1 MPRPARMA
9 SIVGGLGCSHAP
21 SIGAVY
27 DRKQTEE
34 AGWKPLFESIAA
46 GGRWVS
52 EKRPDALVVIYNDH
66 MDELWLANW
75 PTFMIGVGERFEV
88 ADEGFGPRAF
98 PAVPGHPRLAQHLA
112 RSLVDDGFDLAVM
125 REQVVDHGILSPLP
139 MLDENWAVPIVP
151 VGINVVWD
159 PLPSPR
165 RCWELGRA
173 LGQAIR
179 SYDEGIRVAVIGTGG
194 LSHELEGEAF
204 GTIHYEWD
212 RKFLD
217 LIQHDP
223 EALSRYSMEEFRR
236 LGGHHSVE
244 IVQWIAMRAALPDE
258 ARAEFVYYYPKQ
270 VMGYAVAAFA
280 TADGG

>member
-1 MPRPARMA
+1 VA
-9 SIVGGLGCSHAP
+9 SLVGGLGCSHAP

-27 DRKQTEE
+27 DRKQTDE
-34 AGWKPLFESIAA
+34 AGWKPLFDSIAA
-46 GGRWVS
+46 GGRWVA
-52 EKRPDALVVIYNDH
+52 EQAPDALVVIYNDH
-66 MDELWLANW
+66 MDELWLDNW
-75 PTFMIGVGERFEV
+75 PTFTIGVAEQFEI

-98 PAVPGHPRLAQHLA
+98 PPVPGHPKLALHLA
-112 RSLVDDGFDLAVM
+112 SALVADGFDLSVM

-139 MLDENWAVPIVP
+139 MLDQDAGKGWAVPIVP
-151 VGINVVWD
+151 VGVNVVWD

-165 RCWELGRA
+165 RCWELGKA

-179 SYDEGIRVAVIGTGG
+179 AYDEEIRVVVIGTGG

-212 RKFLD
+212 RKFLE
-217 LIQHDP
+217 LIQEEP
-223 EALSRYSMEEFRR
+223 EALSRYTMEEFRR

-258 ARAEFVYYYPKQ
+258 AKAEFVYYYPKQ
-270 VMGYAVAAFA
+270 VMGYAVAAFKSDA
-280 TADGG
+280 NGG

>member
-1 MPRPARMA
+1 
-9 SIVGGLGCSHAP
+9 
-21 SIGAVY
+21 
-27 DRKQTEE
+27 
-34 AGWKPLFESIAA
+34 
-46 GGRWVS
+46 
-52 EKRPDALVVIYNDH
+52 
-66 MDELWLANW
+66 
-75 PTFMIGVGERFEV
+75 
-88 ADEGFGPRAF
+88 
-98 PAVPGHPRLAQHLA
+98 VPGHPRLAQHLA

>member
-1 MPRPARMA
+1 VA
-9 SIVGGLGCSHAP
+9 SLVGGLGCSHAP

-27 DRKQTEE
+27 DRKQTED
-34 AGWKPLFESIAA
+34 AGWKPLFDSIEA
-46 GGRWVS
+46 GGRWVA
-52 EKRPDALVVIYNDH
+52 EQKPDALVVIYNDH
-66 MDELWLANW
+66 MDELWLDNW
-75 PTFMIGVGERFEV
+75 PTFTIGVADSYEI

-98 PAVPGHPRLAQHLA
+98 PPVPGHSKLALHLA
-112 RSLVDDGFDLAVM
+112 SSLIADGFDLSVM

-139 MLDENWAVPIVP
+139 MLDEGWKTPIVP
-151 VGINVVWD
+151 IGVNVVWD

-173 LGQAIR
+173 LGQAVR
-179 SYDEGIRVAVIGTGG
+179 SYEDDIRVVVIGTGG
-194 LSHELEGEAF
+194 LSHELEGAAF

-217 LIQHDP
+217 LIRDEP
-223 EALSRYSMEEFRR
+223 EALSRYTMEEFRR

-258 ARAEFVYYYPKQ
+258 AKAEFVYYYPKQ
-270 VMGYAVAAFA
+270 VMGYAVAAFSPGDA
-280 TADGG
+280 NGH

>member
-1 MPRPARMA
+1 VARL
-9 SIVGGLGCSHAP
+9 VGGLGCSHAP

-34 AGWKPLFESIAA
+34 AGWKPLFDSIDA
-46 GGRWVS
+46 GGRWVA
-52 EKRPDALVVIYNDH
+52 EQKPDALVVIYNDH
-66 MDELWLANW
+66 MDELWLDNW
-75 PTFMIGVGERFEV
+75 PTFMIGVADSYEI

-98 PAVPGHPRLAQHLA
+98 PPVPGHSKLALHLA
-112 RSLVDDGFDLAVM
+112 SSLIADGFDLSVM

-139 MLDENWAVPIVP
+139 MLDEGWKTPIVP
-151 VGINVVWD
+151 IGVNVVWD

-179 SYDEGIRVAVIGTGG
+179 SYEDDIRVVVIGTGG
-194 LSHELEGEAF
+194 LSHELEGAAF

-217 LIQHDP
+217 LIRDEP
-223 EALSRYSMEEFRR
+223 EALSRYTMEEFRR

-258 ARAEFVYYYPKQ
+258 AKAEFVYYYPKQ
-270 VMGYAVAAFA
+270 VMGYAVAAFSPGDA
-280 TADGG
+280 NGH

>member
-1 MPRPARMA
+1 MA
-9 SIVGGLGCSHAP
+9 SVIGGLGCSHAP

-46 GGRWVS
+46 GGRWIS
-52 EKRPDALVVIYNDH
+52 EQKPNALVVIYNDH
-66 MDELWLANW
+66 MDELWLDNW
-75 PTFMIGVGERFEV
+75 PTFMIGVGESFEI

-98 PAVPGHPRLAQHLA
+98 PPVPGHPKLANHLA
-112 RSLVDDGFDLAVM
+112 RSLIDDGFDLAVM
-125 REQVVDHGILSPLP
+125 RKQVVDHGILSPLP
-139 MLDENWAVPIVP
+139 MLDEGWIVPIVP

-165 RCWELGRA
+165 RCWELGQA
-173 LGQAIR
+173 LGRAIR
-179 SYDEGIRVAVIGTGG
+179 SYPDGIRIVVVGTGG

-258 ARAEFVYYYPKQ
+258 ARSEFVYYYPKQ
-270 VMGYAVAAFA
+270 VMGYAVAAFR
-280 TADGG
+280 ADGDGR

>member
-1 MPRPARMA
+1 MA
-9 SIVGGLGCSHAP
+9 KVVGGLGCSHAP

-52 EKRPDALVVIYNDH
+52 EQKPDALVVIYNDH
-66 MDELWLANW
+66 MDELWLDNW
-75 PTFMIGVGERFEV
+75 PTFMIGVGERFEI

-98 PAVPGHPRLAQHLA
+98 PPVPGHPRLAHHLA
-112 RSLVDDGFDLAVM
+112 RSLIDDGFDLSVM
-125 REQVVDHGILSPLP
+125 REQLVDHGILSPLP
-139 MLDENWAVPIVP
+139 MLDRNWSVPIVP

-165 RCWELGRA
+165 RCWELGQA
-173 LGQAIR
+173 LGRAVR
-179 SYDEGIRVAVIGTGG
+179 TFEDDIRVVVVGTGG

-212 RKFLD
+212 RKFLE
-217 LIQHDP
+217 LMQEDP
-223 EALSRYSMEEFRR
+223 EALSRYTMEEFRR

-258 ARAEFVYYYPKQ
+258 AKAEFVYYYPKQ
-270 VMGYAVAAFA
+270 VMGYAVAAF
-280 TADGG
+280 TPGSNGG